1 MTDLIKTAGHSDTEN
16 IKNSY
21 VVDNIPQEEIG
32 RAHNDVT
39 KYDHNRVHYPKRTVD
54 NIPTEEL
61 KGAKPSKIRR

>member
-1 MTDLIKTAGHSDTEN
+1 MTDLIKTTGHSDAET

-21 VVDNIPQEEIG
+21 VVDNIPQEEFE
-32 RAHNDVT
+32 RAQNPT
-39 KYDHNRVHYPKRTVD
+39 RTFD